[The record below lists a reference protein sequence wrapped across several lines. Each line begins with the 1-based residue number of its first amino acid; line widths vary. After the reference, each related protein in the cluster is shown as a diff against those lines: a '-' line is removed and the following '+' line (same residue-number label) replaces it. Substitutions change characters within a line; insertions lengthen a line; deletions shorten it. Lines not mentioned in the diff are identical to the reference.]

1 MFARMILSVFLALA
15 LAGCA
20 TARKGNE
27 LQAQQ
32 LQGRISHLET
42 ELERKNQEILSL
54 EDELARTQE
63 ISSKQ
68 KISDKDIS
76 GGRLSI
82 RQIQT
87 ALKNAGFYK
96 GPVDGRI
103 GPRTKEAIKEFQK
116 ANGLKADGVVGKK
129 TSAELNKYLYR

>member
-1 MFARMILSVFLALA
+1 MFARMILSFFLVFA

-32 LQGRISHLET
+32 LQSRISHLET
-42 ELERKNQEILSL
+42 ELEGKNQEILSL

-63 ISSKQ
+63 VSSKQ

-76 GGRLSI
+76 GGRLSV

-96 GPVDGRI
+96 GHVDGRI

-116 ANGLKADGVVGKK
+116 ANGLEADGVAGKRTQAK
-129 TSAELNKYLYR
+129 LSKHL

>member
-1 MFARMILSVFLALA
+1 MFARIILSVFLALA

-32 LQGRISHLET
+32 LQSRISHLET
-42 ELERKNQEILSL
+42 ELERKNQEIMSL
-54 EDELARTQE
+54 ENELTRTQR

-68 KISDKDIS
+68 KIAGKDIS

-116 ANGLKADGVVGKK
+116 ANGLEADGVAGKRTQAK
-129 TSAELNKYLYR
+129 LSKHLQ

>member
-1 MFARMILSVFLALA
+1 MFVRMILSVFLVFA

-27 LQAQQ
+27 PQAQQ
-32 LQGRISHLET
+32 LQSRISHLDA

-54 EDELARTQE
+54 ENELARTQE
-63 ISSKQ
+63 ISSK
-68 KISDKDIS
+68 KIASKDIS

-116 ANGLKADGVVGKK
+116 ANGLEVDGVAGKRTQAK
-129 TSAELNKYLYR
+129 LSKHLVN

>member
-1 MFARMILSVFLALA
+1 MFARTILSVLLVLA

-27 LQAQQ
+27 PQAQQ
-32 LQGRISHLET
+32 LQSRISHLET
-42 ELERKNQEILSL
+42 ELERKNQEIMSL
-54 EDELARTQE
+54 ENELTRTQE

-68 KISDKDIS
+68 KIAGKDIS

-116 ANGLKADGVVGKK
+116 ARGLKADGVVGKR
-129 TSAELNKYLYR
+129 TSAELNKYLSR